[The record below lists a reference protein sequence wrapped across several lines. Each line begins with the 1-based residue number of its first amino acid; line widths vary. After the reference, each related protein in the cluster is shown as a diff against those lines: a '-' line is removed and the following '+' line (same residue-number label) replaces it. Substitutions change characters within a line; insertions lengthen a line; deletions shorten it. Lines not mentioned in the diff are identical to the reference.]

1 MIELDDKGSGDQSRE
16 QEELVSSPEA
26 LGRFAKYTAP
36 AMLSVLMSDCGG
48 WLTWSLR
55 QRPPMGVTN

>member
-1 MIELDDKGSGDQSRE
+1 MSELDGKGSVDQNRE
-16 QEELVSSPEA
+16 QEELVSRPEA
-26 LGRFAKYTAP
+26 FGGFAKYTAP

-55 QRPPMGVTN
+55 QRPPIGVTN

>member
-1 MIELDDKGSGDQSRE
+1 MSELDGKGSVDQSRE

-26 LGRFAKYTAP
+26 LGGFAKCTAP

-55 QRPPMGVTN
+55 QRPPIGVTN

>member
-1 MIELDDKGSGDQSRE
+1 MSELDGKGSVDHSRE

-55 QRPPMGVTN
+55 QRPPIGATN

>member
-1 MIELDDKGSGDQSRE
+1 MIELDDKGSGDRSRE

-55 QRPPMGVTN
+55 QRPPIGVTN

>member
-26 LGRFAKYTAP
+26 LGRFAKYTQP

-55 QRPPMGVTN
+55 QRPPIGVTN

>member
-36 AMLSVLMSDCGG
+36 AMLSVRMSDCGG

-55 QRPPMGVTN
+55 QRPPIGVTN

>member
-1 MIELDDKGSGDQSRE
+1 MSELDGKGSVDHRRG

-55 QRPPMGVTN
+55 QRPPIGVTN

>member
-55 QRPPMGVTN
+55 QRPPIGVSN

>member
-55 QRPPMGVTN
+55 QRPPIGVTN

>member
-1 MIELDDKGSGDQSRE
+1 MSELDGKGSVDQSRE
-16 QEELVSSPEA
+16 QEELVSSPEV